1 MFSDD
6 VQLVDGPKTNGTEVI
21 DLVETPEKKSPDVE
35 NAKSLTPRRSSRNLN
50 KSKSYTENE
59 KDEPPQRQ
67 KKVSEGSDVEEV
79 LPQDPLGKLGINY
92 YLNFVHNWNLW

>member
-1 MFSDD
+1 LFLDD

-79 LPQDPLGKLGINY
+79 LPQDPLGKL
-92 YLNFVHNWNLW
+92 LDNWNLW